1 MRERL
6 LPGRGRRH
14 RSRGVRECIEK
25 RIALGVDL
33 DAAVCCKR
41 RAEKHAVVR
50 ERLDI
55 AVLAEFVDQPRR
67 SLNVGEEEVT
77 SPRGS
82 SGRAIP

>member
-1 MRERL
+1 
-6 LPGRGRRH
+6 
-14 RSRGVRECIEK
+14 
-25 RIALGVDL
+25 
-33 DAAVCCKR
+33 VCCKR
-41 RAEKHAVVR
+41 RAEKQAVVR